1 MNAAWGRALIPSL
14 SDFFF
19 VAVFVWLFV
28 AGASGWKA
36 LLMDGDTG
44 WHIRVG
50 EYILDHHA
58 VPTQDLFSFSKPS
71 APWFAWE
78 WLTDVVYGALFRM
91 AGLKA
96 IVLLAGILIAVYATV
111 LLRYAIWR
119 GANTLLAA
127 FMVLLSIG
135 SATVHF
141 LARPHLVT
149 LLLVPVCFWMIEADR
164 RENNRAIWLLIP
176 ITALWTNLHGGF
188 LMLLACLAVLVV
200 GSLLEVP
207 FANGSVRIAVRYAW
221 LLAGCAAASLLN
233 PYGTRL
239 HTHIAD
245 YLRSDWIRNMVQEF
259 QAPTFRSEGQV
270 QFEIL
275 LLGGLIAAG
284 FLLKRRRITE
294 FLWLAFLGHSALT
307 SVRHAPL
314 YAAVAGPLLAS
325 ELTAW
330 WKSWIGTHP
339 RSSIIAIFYQL
350 GQDLSTGFRRTTF
363 WPVLVVIG
371 VAVIGGPLPWPADFP
386 TEAFP
391 VAMAHQNSAALTAGR
406 VLTTDQWGDYLI
418 YSFYPR
424 VKVFVDGRSDFYGE
438 SLGQE
443 YLHLMQG
450 AHDWESILRRYRFT
464 AALLPVDWP
473 LSSLLKQSPAWKVVK
488 DDGRAILFVTR
499 PVDRNESTRAVPNE
513 PTY

>member
-50 EYILDHHA
+50 EYILDHRA
-58 VPTQDLFSFSKPS
+58 VPTQDLFSFSRPS

-135 SATVHF
+135 SASVHF

-207 FANGSVRIAVRYAW
+207 FANGSPRTAARYAW

-284 FLLKRRRITE
+284 FLLKRRKITE
-294 FLWLAFLGHSALT
+294 FLWLVFLGHSTIGERADGL
-307 SVRHAPL
+307 VEELDRYAPPVIDHCDL
-314 YAAVAGPLLAS
+314 LPAWPRSGYGFSQNDLLAR
-325 ELTAW
+325 L
-330 WKSWIGTHP
+330 GGDR
-339 RSSIIAIFYQL
+339 RSR
-350 GQDLSTGFRRTTF
+350 DRR
-363 WPVLVVIG
+363 P
-371 VAVIGGPLPWPADFP
+371 
-386 TEAFP
+386 
-391 VAMAHQNSAALTAGR
+391 AALARGVSNGGFSSR
-406 VLTTDQWGDYLI
+406 N
-418 YSFYPR
+418 
-424 VKVFVDGRSDFYGE
+424 
-438 SLGQE
+438 
-443 YLHLMQG
+443 G
-450 AHDWESILRRYRFT
+450 ASKLRRHHRWARIDDRPMGGLFDLFLLPT
-464 AALLPVDWP
+464 REGVRRRPERLLWGVLRTGVPAPDARRSRLGKHPAALSIHSCTPAGGMAAF
-473 LSSLLKQSPAWKVVK
+473 QSAKAKPCV
-488 DDGRAILFVTR
+488 
-499 PVDRNESTRAVPNE
+499 ESR
-513 PTY
+513 

>member
-1 MNAAWGRALIPSL
+1 MNAAWGKALIPSL

-19 VAVFVWLFV
+19 IAVFVWLFV

-36 LLMDGDTG
+36 LLMDGDAG

-50 EYILDHHA
+50 EYVLDHHA
-58 VPTQDLFSFSKPS
+58 VPTHDLFSFSRPS

-78 WLTDVVYGALFRM
+78 WLTDVVYGLLFRI

-96 IVLLAGILIAVYATV
+96 IVLLAAILIAVYATV
-111 LLRYAIWR
+111 LLRYSIWR

-127 FMVLLSIG
+127 FMVLLTIG
-135 SATVHF
+135 SSSVHF

-149 LLLVPVCFWMIEADR
+149 LLLVPVSFWMIEADR
-164 RENNRAIWLLIP
+164 RENSRAIWLLIP

-188 LMLLACLAVLVV
+188 LMLLACLAILTL
-200 GSLLEVP
+200 GSLIEIRV
-207 FANGSVRIAVRYAW
+207 AGRSAGAAIRYGW
-221 LLAGCAAASLLN
+221 LLAGCSAASLLN

-239 HTHIAD
+239 HAHIAE
-245 YLRSDWIRNMVQEF
+245 YLRSDWIRNVVQEF

-270 QFEIL
+270 QFEML

-284 FLLKRRRITE
+284 FLLRRRRITE
-294 FLWLAFLGHSALT
+294 FLWLIFLGHSALT

-325 ELTAW
+325 ELSVW
-330 WKSWIGTHP
+330 WRGWIGSHP
-339 RSSIIAIFYQL
+339 KSSIIAIFYQL
-350 GQDLSTGFRRTTF
+350 GEDLTASFRRTTF
-363 WPVLVVIG
+363 WPALVVIG
-371 VAVIGGPLPWPADFP
+371 IAATGGPLPWPRDFP
-386 TEAFP
+386 TEGFP
-391 VAMAHQNSAALTAGR
+391 VAMVHQNEAVLTAGR
-406 VLTTDQWGDYLI
+406 VMTTDQWGDYLI

-450 AHDWESILRRYRFT
+450 AHDWESILGRHRFT

-473 LSSLLKQSPAWKVVK
+473 LSSLLKQSHLWKVVQ
-488 DDGRAILFVTR
+488 DDGHTILFVQS
-499 PVDRNESTRAVPNE
+499 PAHWNESTSADPSA
-513 PTY
+513 PAY